1 MLDGL
6 TDLMTLNLASSS
18 NMGNKISEI
27 DVTWSSIEKDII
39 YHSVV
44 WSTDNNGIPRYTFF
58 DENGKRIKV

>member
-1 MLDGL
+1 
-6 TDLMTLNLASSS
+6 
-18 NMGNKISEI
+18 MGNKISEI